1 MTPQAFSLGGEGG
14 PAGPDEERIGRSS
27 PINGRQRQSCPSSV
41 RLATSFPR
49 GGKPF
54 FVPWQTHEKTGRI
67 AGMGRHEKRQH
78 AAGIFPPYDAGQQN
92 QPDDFDDAEPVQQ
105 GLRTDLVHFS
115 QTLCHFFGLYCENGG
130 GIITVEYENHR
141 PKADMFKGEN
151 ILWQIV
157 LF

>member
-1 MTPQAFSLGGEGG
+1 MGDSGKAAPHQSASRPASPEGE
-14 PAGPDEERIGRSS
+14 A
-27 PINGRQRQSCPSSV
+27 
-41 RLATSFPR
+41 
-49 GGKPF
+49 F

-78 AAGIFPPYDAGQQN
+78 AAGIFPPHDAGQQN

-105 GLRTDLVHFS
+105 GLRTGLVHFS
-115 QTLCHFFGLYCENGG
+115 QTLRHFFGLYCENGG
-130 GIITVEYENHR
+130 GIITVEYGNHR

>member
-14 PAGPDEERIGRSS
+14 PAGPDEGRTGRSS

-41 RLATSFPR
+41 RLTASFPR
-49 GGKPF
+49 GGSF

-67 AGMGRHEKRQH
+67 AGMGRQGKRQH
-78 AAGIFPPYDAGQQN
+78 AAGIFPPHDAGQQN

-105 GLRTDLVHFS
+105 GLRTGLVHFS
-115 QTLCHFFGLYCENGG
+115 QTLRHFFGLYCENGG
-130 GIITVEYENHR
+130 GIITVEYGNHR

>member
-14 PAGPDEERIGRSS
+14 PAGPDEGRTGRSS

-41 RLATSFPR
+41 RLAAGFPL
-49 GGKPF
+49 GGSLFLSLGKPMKK
-54 FVPWQTHEKTGRI
+54 PEELLEWGGTK
-67 AGMGRHEKRQH
+67 KRQH
-78 AAGIFPPYDAGQQN
+78 AAGIFPPHDAGQQN

-105 GLRTDLVHFS
+105 GLRTGFVHFS
-115 QTLCHFFGLYCENGG
+115 QILCHFFGLYCENGG
-130 GIITVEYENHR
+130 GIITVEYGNHR

>member
-1 MTPQAFSLGGEGG
+1 
-14 PAGPDEERIGRSS
+14 
-27 PINGRQRQSCPSSV
+27 
-41 RLATSFPR
+41 
-49 GGKPF
+49 
-54 FVPWQTHEKTGRI
+54 
-67 AGMGRHEKRQH
+67 MGRHEKRQH
-78 AAGIFPPYDAGQQN
+78 AAGIFPPHDAGQQN

-105 GLRTDLVHFS
+105 GLRTGPVHFS

-130 GIITVEYENHR
+130 GIITVEYGNHR